1 MARKHA
7 TSGEFIDIAPLGA
20 ALADTHSSTLIRAEH
35 FEVFRMVLPAGK
47 ATPMHE
53 ASGLITIQCIEG
65 SVELEAHGRT
75 QLMQPGHLVY
85 LADREPHAV
94 RAIEDSSLLVTI
106 VLHRE

>member
-7 TSGEFIDIAPLGA
+7 TSGELISIAPLGA
-20 ALADTHSSTLIRAEH
+20 SLADTQSSTLIRAEH

-65 SVELEAHGRT
+65 SVELEAHGRK

>member
-7 TSGEFIDIAPLGA
+7 TSGELIDIAPLGA
-20 ALADTHSSTLIRAEH
+20 DLPDTSSSTLIRADH

-53 ASGLITIQCIEG
+53 ASGLITIQCLEG
-65 SVELEAHGRT
+65 CVELEAHDQTR
-75 QLMQPGHLVY
+75 LMQPGHLVY

-94 RAIEDSSLLVTI
+94 LAIEDSSLLITML
-106 VLHRE
+106 LHRE